1 MKWRLS
7 VHGAIVVMAI
17 GVSSVAVAQPRA
29 NDGTTLSQLTVMK
42 VATERTAGF
51 RQSLFTG
58 AANRSIPVLS
68 VANVVTVREAWES
81 GAWAWS
87 ASKRRSFINDR
98 ADVSV
103 LALVIAT
110 SSQQRGDKD
119 PAGWMPSTNANTCA
133 YLSNWVAV
141 KTKWGLAM
149 DQRELT
155 AVKSA
160 FVRQCT
166 TPATSSSVPSP
177 AASINTT
184 TSVSITTTTTT
195 STIGTTTTTTAKP
208 VVVGSALALLQTIR
222 VENEYQVGY
231 DRALFDHWRDIDGD
245 GCDSRDQVLKRDSIS
260 LPQVDPVNCNVV
272 AGDWVSPYDGARW
285 SNPSDIDIDHVVALK
300 EAWDSG
306 AWAWSA
312 AQRKAFANDTSD
324 SRTLLAVT
332 DSVNQSKSD
341 KDPSNWLPPLQSY
354 TCTYL
359 GNWIAVKVRWNL
371 SMDSSEF
378 GRIKNLLQSTCI
390 SLNIAPIPNLP
401 NISGGT
407 TVVTNPPAA
416 ITNTTVTPNTTSTGT
431 TAQINPGSYCS
442 PEGAIGYYT
451 LSGSTSPTTYVCS
464 KTDASGVPYSG
475 GRARWRRA

>member
-29 NDGTTLSQLTVMK
+29 NDGTTLGQLASIK
-42 VATERTAGF
+42 VAPERTAGF
-51 RQSLFTG
+51 KPSLFTSAVSRSV
-58 AANRSIPVLS
+58 AAAS
-68 VANVVTVREAWES
+68 VANIVTVREAWES

-87 ASKRRSFINDR
+87 ASKRKSFMNDR
-98 ADVSV
+98 ADMTM
-103 LALVIAT
+103 LALVRAT
-110 SSQQRGDKD
+110 SVQQRGDKD
-119 PAGWMPSTNANTCA
+119 PAGWMPSTSNSICA
-133 YLSNWVAV
+133 YLGNWVAV
-141 KTKWGLAM
+141 KTRWGLAM
-149 DQRELT
+149 DQREFV
-155 AVKSA
+155 AVKTA
-160 FVRQCT
+160 FTQRCS
-166 TPATSSSVPSP
+166 TPTTSSSVAPTTS
-177 AASINTT
+177 SIN
-184 TSVSITTTTTT
+184 VTTTTGKP
-195 STIGTTTTTTAKP
+195 TI
-208 VVVGSALALLQTIR
+208 VGSALALLQTIR

-260 LPQVDPVNCNVV
+260 LPQVDPVNCNVI
-272 AGDWVSPYDGARW
+272 AGDWVSPYDGGRW

-359 GNWIAVKVRWNL
+359 GNWIAVKVRWSL
-371 SMDSSEF
+371 SMDSSEY
-378 GRIKNLLQSTCI
+378 GRIKNLLQSTCS
-390 SLNIAPIPNLP
+390 SLDIAPIPNLP
-401 NISGGT
+401 DISGGT
-407 TVVTNPPAA
+407 TAITNPPVAS
-416 ITNTTVTPNTTSTGT
+416 TNSTVTPNTASAGSV
-431 TAQINPGSYCS
+431 AQISPGSYCS

-451 LSGSTSPTTYVCS
+451 LSGSTTPTTYVCS

>member
-17 GVSSVAVAQPRA
+17 GVSSVAIAQPRA
-29 NDGTTLSQLTVMK
+29 NDGTTLAQLVAMK
-42 VATERTAGF
+42 VAPERPAGF
-51 RQSLFTG
+51 KRSLFTG
-58 AANRSIPVLS
+58 AVSPSISAQS
-68 VANVVTVREAWES
+68 VANIVTTREAWES

-87 ASKRRSFINDR
+87 ASKRKSFINDR
-98 ADVSV
+98 ADLTM
-103 LALVIAT
+103 LALVRAT
-110 SSQQRGDKD
+110 SVQQRGDKD
-119 PAGWMPSTNANTCA
+119 PAGWMPSTSNSLCA
-133 YLSNWVAV
+133 YLGNWVTV

-149 DQRELT
+149 DQREFST
-155 AVKSA
+155 VK
-160 FVRQCT
+160 T
-166 TPATSSSVPSP
+166 TFMQRCSKPITTSSISV
-177 AASINTT
+177 
-184 TSVSITTTTTT
+184 TTTT
-195 STIGTTTTTTAKP
+195 GKP
-208 VVVGSALALLQTIR
+208 TVVGSALALLQLVR

-231 DRALFDHWRDIDGD
+231 DRALFEHWRDIDGD

-260 LPQVDPVNCNVV
+260 LPQVDPVNCNVI

-312 AQRKAFANDTSD
+312 AQRKAYANDTSD

-359 GNWIAVKVRWNL
+359 GNWVAIKVRWSL

-378 GRIKNLLQSTCI
+378 GRIKNLLQSSCS

-416 ITNTTVTPNTTSTGT
+416 ITNSTVTANTASAGT
-431 TAQINPGSYCS
+431 VAQISPGSYCS

-451 LSGSTSPTTYVCS
+451 LSGSTTPTTYVCS
-464 KTDASGVPYSG
+464 KTDAAGVPYSG

>member
-17 GVSSVAVAQPRA
+17 GVSSVVVAQPRA
-29 NDGTTLSQLTVMK
+29 NDGTTLGQLASIK
-42 VATERTAGF
+42 VAPERTAGF
-51 RQSLFTG
+51 KPSLFTSAVSRSV
-58 AANRSIPVLS
+58 AAAS
-68 VANVVTVREAWES
+68 VANIVTVREAWES

-87 ASKRRSFINDR
+87 ASKRKSFMNDR
-98 ADVSV
+98 ADMTM
-103 LALVIAT
+103 LALVRAT
-110 SSQQRGDKD
+110 SGQQRSDKD
-119 PAGWMPSTNANTCA
+119 PAGWMPSTSNSICA
-133 YLSNWVAV
+133 YLGNWVAV

-149 DQRELT
+149 DQREFV
-155 AVKSA
+155 AVKTAFTQRCSA
-160 FVRQCT
+160 
-166 TPATSSSVPSP
+166 P
-177 AASINTT
+177 TT
-184 TSVSITTTTTT
+184 TSSVALTTSSINATTTTGKP
-195 STIGTTTTTTAKP
+195 TI
-208 VVVGSALALLQTIR
+208 VGSALALLQTIR

-260 LPQVDPVNCNVV
+260 LPQVDPVNCNVI
-272 AGDWVSPYDGARW
+272 AGDWVSPYDGGKW
-285 SNPSDIDIDHVVALK
+285 INPSDIDIDHVVALK

-359 GNWIAVKVRWNL
+359 GNWIAVKVRWSL
-371 SMDSSEF
+371 SMDSSEY
-378 GRIKNLLQSTCI
+378 GRINNLLQSTCS
-390 SLNIAPIPNLP
+390 SLDIAPIPNLP
-401 NISGGT
+401 DISGGT
-407 TVVTNPPAA
+407 TAITNPPVAS
-416 ITNTTVTPNTTSTGT
+416 TNSTVTPNTASAGSV
-431 TAQINPGSYCS
+431 AQISPGSYCS

-451 LSGSTSPTTYVCS
+451 LSGSTTPTTYVCS
-464 KTDASGVPYSG
+464 KTDATGVPYSG

>member
-7 VHGAIVVMAI
+7 VHGAIVVMAVS
-17 GVSSVAVAQPRA
+17 VSSLAVAQPRA
-29 NDGTTLSQLTVMK
+29 NDGTTLGQLTTMK

-58 AANRSIPVLS
+58 AVNRPVPVMS

-103 LALVIAT
+103 LALVLAT

-119 PAGWMPSTNANTCA
+119 PAGWLPSTSVNTCG
-133 YLSNWVAV
+133 YLSNWVSV

-149 DQRELT
+149 DQREFN

-160 FVRQCT
+160 FVRQCS
-166 TPATSSSVPSP
+166 TPAAGSP
-177 AASINTT
+177 TGGTNS
-184 TSVSITTTTTT
+184 TTTT
-195 STIGTTTTTTAKP
+195 GKP
-208 VVVGSALALLQTIR
+208 VVVGSALALLQTVR

-231 DRALFDHWRDIDGD
+231 VRTLFEHWRDIDGD
-245 GCDSRDQVLKRDSIS
+245 GCDSRDQVLKRDSVS
-260 LPQVDPVNCNVV
+260 LPQVDPVNCNVI

-285 SNPSDIDIDHVVALK
+285 SNPTDIDIDHVVALK

-341 KDPSNWLPPLQSY
+341 RDPSNWLPPLQSY

-378 GRIKNLLQSTCI
+378 GRIKNLLQSTCS

-407 TVVTNPPAA
+407 TVVANPPAA
-416 ITNTTVTPNTTSTGT
+416 NTNSSVTPITVPTGT
-431 TAQINPGSYCS
+431 VAQISPGSYCS
-442 PEGAIGYYT
+442 PEGAFGYYT
-451 LSGSTSPTTYVCS
+451 LTGSTTPTTYVCS

>member
-29 NDGTTLSQLTVMK
+29 NDGTTLGQLASIK
-42 VATERTAGF
+42 VAPERTAGF
-51 RQSLFTG
+51 KPSLFTSAVSRSV
-58 AANRSIPVLS
+58 AAAS
-68 VANVVTVREAWES
+68 VANIVTVREAWES

-87 ASKRRSFINDR
+87 ASKRKSFMNDR
-98 ADVSV
+98 ADMTM
-103 LALVIAT
+103 LALVRAT
-110 SSQQRGDKD
+110 SVQQRGDKD
-119 PAGWMPSTNANTCA
+119 PAGWMPSTSNSICA
-133 YLSNWVAV
+133 YLGNWVAV

-149 DQRELT
+149 DQREFV
-155 AVKSA
+155 AVKTA
-160 FVRQCT
+160 FTQRCS
-166 TPATSSSVPSP
+166 TP
-177 AASINTT
+177 TT
-184 TSVSITTTTTT
+184 TSSVASTTSSINVTTTTGKP
-195 STIGTTTTTTAKP
+195 TI
-208 VVVGSALALLQTIR
+208 VGSALALLQTIR

-260 LPQVDPVNCNVV
+260 LPQVDPVNCNVI
-272 AGDWVSPYDGARW
+272 AGDWVSPYDGGRW

-359 GNWIAVKVRWNL
+359 GNWIAVKVRWSL
-371 SMDSSEF
+371 SMDSSEY
-378 GRIKNLLQSTCI
+378 GRIKNLLQSTCS
-390 SLNIAPIPNLP
+390 SLDIAPIPNLP
-401 NISGGT
+401 DISGGT
-407 TVVTNPPAA
+407 TAITNPPVAS
-416 ITNTTVTPNTTSTGT
+416 TNSTVTPNTASAGSV
-431 TAQINPGSYCS
+431 AQISPGSYCS

-451 LSGSTSPTTYVCS
+451 LSGSTTPTTYVCS

>member
-29 NDGTTLSQLTVMK
+29 NDGTTLGQLASIK
-42 VATERTAGF
+42 VAPERTAGF
-51 RQSLFTG
+51 KPSLFTG
-58 AANRSIPVLS
+58 AVSRSVAAAS
-68 VANVVTVREAWES
+68 VANIVTVREAWES

-87 ASKRRSFINDR
+87 ASKRKSFMNDR
-98 ADVSV
+98 ADMTM
-103 LALVIAT
+103 LALVRAT
-110 SSQQRGDKD
+110 SVQQRGDKD
-119 PAGWMPSTNANTCA
+119 PAGWMPSTSNSICA
-133 YLSNWVAV
+133 YLGNWVAV
-141 KTKWGLAM
+141 KTRWGLAM
-149 DQRELT
+149 DQREFV
-155 AVKSA
+155 AVKTA
-160 FVRQCT
+160 FTQRCS
-166 TPATSSSVPSP
+166 TPTTSSSVAPTTS
-177 AASINTT
+177 SIN
-184 TSVSITTTTTT
+184 VTTTTGKP
-195 STIGTTTTTTAKP
+195 TI
-208 VVVGSALALLQTIR
+208 VGSALALLQTIR

-260 LPQVDPVNCNVV
+260 LPQVDPVNCNVI
-272 AGDWVSPYDGARW
+272 AGDWVSPYDGGRW

-359 GNWIAVKVRWNL
+359 GNWIAVKVRWSL
-371 SMDSSEF
+371 SMDSSEY
-378 GRIKNLLQSTCI
+378 GRIKNLLQSTCS
-390 SLNIAPIPNLP
+390 SLDIAPIPNLP
-401 NISGGT
+401 DISGGT
-407 TVVTNPPAA
+407 TAITNPPVAS
-416 ITNTTVTPNTTSTGT
+416 TNSTVTPNTASAGSV
-431 TAQINPGSYCS
+431 AQISPGSYCS

-451 LSGSTSPTTYVCS
+451 LSGSTTPTTYVCS

>member
-29 NDGTTLSQLTVMK
+29 NDGTTLGQLASIK
-42 VATERTAGF
+42 VAPERTAGF
-51 RQSLFTG
+51 KPSLFTSAVSRSV
-58 AANRSIPVLS
+58 AAAS
-68 VANVVTVREAWES
+68 VANIVTVREAWES

-87 ASKRRSFINDR
+87 ASKRKSFMNDR
-98 ADVSV
+98 ADMTM
-103 LALVIAT
+103 LALVRAT
-110 SSQQRGDKD
+110 SVQQRGDKD
-119 PAGWMPSTNANTCA
+119 PAGWMPSTSNSICA
-133 YLSNWVAV
+133 YLGNWVAV

-149 DQRELT
+149 DQREFV
-155 AVKSA
+155 AVKTA
-160 FVRQCT
+160 FTQRCS
-166 TPATSSSVPSP
+166 TP
-177 AASINTT
+177 TT
-184 TSVSITTTTTT
+184 TSSVASTTSSINVTTTTGKP
-195 STIGTTTTTTAKP
+195 TI
-208 VVVGSALALLQTIR
+208 VGSALALLQTIR

-260 LPQVDPVNCNVV
+260 LPQVDPVNCNVI
-272 AGDWVSPYDGARW
+272 AGDWVSPYDGGRW

-359 GNWIAVKVRWNL
+359 GNWIAVKVRWSL
-371 SMDSSEF
+371 SMDSSEY
-378 GRIKNLLQSTCI
+378 GRIKNLLQSTCS
-390 SLNIAPIPNLP
+390 SLDIAPIPNLP

-416 ITNTTVTPNTTSTGT
+416 ITNTTVTPNTASAGT
-431 TAQINPGSYCS
+431 VAQISPGSYCS

-464 KTDASGVPYSG
+464 KTDASGTPYSG

>member
-29 NDGTTLSQLTVMK
+29 NDGTTLSQLTAMK

-58 AANRSIPVLS
+58 AVNRSIPVLS

-103 LALVIAT
+103 LALVITA
-110 SSQQRGDKD
+110 SSRQRGDKD
-119 PAGWMPSTNANTCA
+119 PASWMPSTNANTCA

-160 FVRQCT
+160 FVRQCA

-184 TSVSITTTTTT
+184 IT
-195 STIGTTTTTTAKP
+195 TTTTTTAKP
-208 VVVGSALALLQTIR
+208 VVVGSALALLQTVR

-272 AGDWVSPYDGARW
+272 AGDWISPYDGARW

-312 AQRKAFANDTSD
+312 AQRKAYANDTSD
-324 SRTLLAVT
+324 NRTLLAVT

>member
-29 NDGTTLSQLTVMK
+29 NDGTTLGQLATIK
-42 VATERTAGF
+42 VAPERTAGF
-51 RQSLFTG
+51 KPSLFTG
-58 AANRSIPVLS
+58 AVSRSIAAVS
-68 VANVVTVREAWES
+68 VANIVTAREAWQS
-81 GAWAWS
+81 GAWTWS
-87 ASKRRSFINDR
+87 ASKRKNFMNDR
-98 ADVSV
+98 ADMTM
-103 LALVIAT
+103 LALVRAT
-110 SSQQRGDKD
+110 SAQQRGDKD
-119 PAGWMPSTNANTCA
+119 PAGWMPSTSNSICL
-133 YLSNWVAV
+133 YLGNWVAV

-149 DQRELT
+149 DQREFV
-155 AVKSA
+155 AVKTA
-160 FVRQCT
+160 FTQRCS
-166 TPATSSSVPSP
+166 TP
-177 AASINTT
+177 TT
-184 TSVSITTTTTT
+184 TSSVAPTTSSTSLTTTTT
-195 STIGTTTTTTAKP
+195 GKP
-208 VVVGSALALLQTIR
+208 TVVGSALALLQTIR

-260 LPQVDPVNCNVV
+260 LPQVDPVNCNVI
-272 AGDWVSPYDGARW
+272 AGDWVSPYDGGKW

-359 GNWIAVKVRWNL
+359 GNWIAVKVRWSL

-378 GRIKNLLQSTCI
+378 GRIKNLLQSTCS
-390 SLNIAPIPNLP
+390 SLDVAPIPNLP

-407 TVVTNPPAA
+407 TVVTNPPTTS
-416 ITNTTVTPNTTSTGT
+416 TNSPVTPNTAPTGT
-431 TAQINPGSYCS
+431 VTQIRPGSYCA

-451 LSGSTSPTTYVCS
+451 LSGNTTPTTYVCS
-464 KTDASGVPYSG
+464 KTDASGEPYSD
-475 GRARWRRA
+475 GRAHWRRA

>member
-7 VHGAIVVMAI
+7 VHGAIVVVAI

-29 NDGTTLSQLTVMK
+29 NDGTTLGQLTTMK

-51 RQSLFTG
+51 KQSLFTG
-58 AANRSIPVLS
+58 AANRPVRVMS

-103 LALVIAT
+103 LALVLAT
-110 SSQQRGDKD
+110 SAQKRGDKD
-119 PAGWMPSTNANTCA
+119 PAGWVPSTSVNTCS
-133 YLSNWVAV
+133 YLSNWVSV

-149 DQRELT
+149 DQREFN

-160 FVRQCT
+160 FIRQCS
-166 TPATSSSVPSP
+166 TPAAGSP
-177 AASINTT
+177 TGGTNS
-184 TSVSITTTTTT
+184 TTTT
-195 STIGTTTTTTAKP
+195 GKP

-231 DRALFDHWRDIDGD
+231 VRTLFEHWRDIDGD
-245 GCDSRDQVLKRDSIS
+245 GCDSRDQVLKRDSVS
-260 LPQVDPVNCNVV
+260 LPQVDPVNCNVI

-285 SNPSDIDIDHVVALK
+285 SNPTDIDIDHVVALK

-341 KDPSNWLPPLQSY
+341 RDPSNWLPPLQSY

-378 GRIKNLLQSTCI
+378 GRIKNLLQSTCS

-407 TVVTNPPAA
+407 TVIANPPAS
-416 ITNTTVTPNTTSTGT
+416 NTISTSTPNTTSTGAV
-431 TAQINPGSYCS
+431 AQISPGSYCS
-442 PEGAIGYYT
+442 PEGAFGYYT
-451 LSGSTSPTTYVCS
+451 LTGSTTPSTYVCS
-464 KTDASGVPYSG
+464 KTDVSGVPYSG

>member
-1 MKWRLS
+1 
-7 VHGAIVVMAI
+7 
-17 GVSSVAVAQPRA
+17 
-29 NDGTTLSQLTVMK
+29 
-42 VATERTAGF
+42 
-51 RQSLFTG
+51 
-58 AANRSIPVLS
+58 
-68 VANVVTVREAWES
+68 
-81 GAWAWS
+81 
-87 ASKRRSFINDR
+87 
-98 ADVSV
+98 
-103 LALVIAT
+103 
-110 SSQQRGDKD
+110 
-119 PAGWMPSTNANTCA
+119 
-133 YLSNWVAV
+133 VAV

-149 DQRELT
+149 DQREFS
-155 AVKSA
+155 AVKTA
-160 FVRQCT
+160 FVRQCSNSG
-166 TPATSSSVPSP
+166 SS
-177 AASINTT
+177 
-184 TSVSITTTTTT
+184 TSVVPPSSNNGVTTTT
-195 STIGTTTTTTAKP
+195 GKP
-208 VVVGSALALLQTIR
+208 TVVGSALALLQTVR

-260 LPQVDPVNCNVV
+260 LPQVDPVNCNVI
-272 AGDWVSPYDGARW
+272 AGDWVSPYDGGKW

-359 GNWIAVKVRWNL
+359 GNWIAVKVRWSL

-378 GRIKNLLQSTCI
+378 GRIKNLLQSTC
-390 SLNIAPIPNLP
+390 SALDIAPIPNLP

-407 TVVTNPPAA
+407 TVVTNPPAV
-416 ITNTTVTPNTTSTGT
+416 ITNSTVTPNTASAGT
-431 TAQINPGSYCS
+431 VAQISPGSYCS

-451 LSGSTSPTTYVCS
+451 LSGNTTPTTYVCS
-464 KTDASGVPYSG
+464 KTDATGVPYSG

>member
-17 GVSSVAVAQPRA
+17 SVSSVAIAQPRA
-29 NDGTTLSQLTVMK
+29 NNGTTLGQLSAIK
-42 VATERTAGF
+42 VVPERTVGF
-51 RQSLFTG
+51 RPSLFTG
-58 AANRSIPVLS
+58 TVNQSISALS
-68 VANVVTVREAWES
+68 VANIVTTREAWES
-81 GAWAWS
+81 GAWAWN
-87 ASKRRSFINDR
+87 ASKRKNFMNDR
-98 ADVSV
+98 ADITM
-103 LALVIAT
+103 LALVGTT
-110 SSQQRGDKD
+110 SAQQRGTKD
-119 PAGWMPSTNANTCA
+119 PAGWMPGSSASLCA
-133 YLSNWVAV
+133 YLRNWVSV
-141 KTKWGLAM
+141 KTKWSLAM
-149 DQRELT
+149 DQREFS
-155 AVKSA
+155 AVKTT
-160 FVRQCT
+160 FVRQCSNSG
-166 TPATSSSVPSP
+166 SS
-177 AASINTT
+177 
-184 TSVSITTTTTT
+184 TSVVPPSSNNGVTTTT
-195 STIGTTTTTTAKP
+195 GKP
-208 VVVGSALALLQTIR
+208 TVVGSALALLQTVR

-231 DRALFDHWRDIDGD
+231 DRALFEHWRDIDGD

-260 LPQVDPVNCNVV
+260 LPQVDPVNCNVI
-272 AGDWVSPYDGARW
+272 AGDWVSPYDGAKW
-285 SNPSDIDIDHVVALK
+285 TNPSDIDIDHVIALK

-359 GNWIAVKVRWNL
+359 GNWIAVKVRWSL

-378 GRIKNLLQSTCI
+378 GRIKNLLQSTCS

-407 TVVTNPPAA
+407 TVVTNPPAS
-416 ITNTTVTPNTTSTGT
+416 NTISTPTPNTTSTGT
-431 TAQINPGSYCS
+431 VAQISPGSYCS

-451 LSGSTSPTTYVCS
+451 LSGSTTPTTYVCS

-475 GRARWRRA
+475 GRTRWRRA

>member
-17 GVSSVAVAQPRA
+17 GISSVAVAQPRA
-29 NDGTTLSQLTVMK
+29 NDGTTLGQLASIK
-42 VATERTAGF
+42 VAPERTAGF
-51 RQSLFTG
+51 KPSLFTG
-58 AANRSIPVLS
+58 TVSPSVVAAS
-68 VANVVTVREAWES
+68 VANIVTVREAWES

-87 ASKRRSFINDR
+87 ASKRKSFMNDR
-98 ADVSV
+98 ADMTM
-103 LALVIAT
+103 LALIRAT
-110 SSQQRGDKD
+110 SVQQRGDKD
-119 PAGWMPSTNANTCA
+119 PAGWMPSTSSSICA
-133 YLSNWVAV
+133 YLGNWVAV
-141 KTKWGLAM
+141 KTRWGLAM
-149 DQRELT
+149 DQREFV
-155 AVKSA
+155 AVKTA
-160 FVRQCT
+160 FTQRCS
-166 TPATSSSVPSP
+166 TPTTSSSVASTTS
-177 AASINTT
+177 SIN
-184 TSVSITTTTTT
+184 VTTTTGKP
-195 STIGTTTTTTAKP
+195 TI
-208 VVVGSALALLQTIR
+208 VGSALALLQTIR

-260 LPQVDPVNCNVV
+260 LPQVDPVNCNVI
-272 AGDWVSPYDGARW
+272 AGDWVSPYDGGRW

-359 GNWIAVKVRWNL
+359 GNWIAVKVRWSL
-371 SMDSSEF
+371 SMDSSEY
-378 GRIKNLLQSTCI
+378 GRIKNLLQSTCS
-390 SLNIAPIPNLP
+390 SLDIAPIPNLP
-401 NISGGT
+401 DISGGT
-407 TVVTNPPAA
+407 TAITNPPVAS
-416 ITNTTVTPNTTSTGT
+416 TNSTVTPNTASAGSV
-431 TAQINPGSYCS
+431 AQIRPGSYCS

-451 LSGSTSPTTYVCS
+451 KKGDQVATTYVCS
-464 KTDASGVPYSG
+464 KTSASGDLYED
-475 GRARWRRA
+475 GRLHWRAA

>member
-17 GVSSVAVAQPRA
+17 SVSSVAIAQPRA
-29 NDGTTLSQLTVMK
+29 NNGTTLGQLSAIK
-42 VATERTAGF
+42 VVPERTDGF
-51 RQSLFTG
+51 RPSLFTG
-58 AANRSIPVLS
+58 TVNQSISALS
-68 VANVVTVREAWES
+68 VANIVTTREAWES
-81 GAWAWS
+81 GAWAWN
-87 ASKRRSFINDR
+87 ASKRKNFMNDR
-98 ADVSV
+98 ADITM
-103 LALVIAT
+103 LALVGTT
-110 SSQQRGDKD
+110 SAQQRGTKD
-119 PAGWMPSTNANTCA
+119 PAGWMPGSSASLCA
-133 YLSNWVAV
+133 YLRNWVSV
-141 KTKWGLAM
+141 KTKWSLAM
-149 DQRELT
+149 DQREFS
-155 AVKSA
+155 AVKTT
-160 FVRQCT
+160 FVRQCGNSG
-166 TPATSSSVPSP
+166 SS
-177 AASINTT
+177 
-184 TSVSITTTTTT
+184 TSVVPPSSNNGVTTTT
-195 STIGTTTTTTAKP
+195 GKP
-208 VVVGSALALLQTIR
+208 TVVGSALALLQTVR

-231 DRALFDHWRDIDGD
+231 DRALFEHWRDIDGD

-260 LPQVDPVNCNVV
+260 LPQVDPVNCNVI
-272 AGDWVSPYDGARW
+272 AGDWVSPYDGAKW
-285 SNPSDIDIDHVVALK
+285 TNPSDIDIDHVIALK

-359 GNWIAVKVRWNL
+359 GNWIAVKVRWSL

-378 GRIKNLLQSTCI
+378 GRIKNLLQSTCS

-407 TVVTNPPAA
+407 TVVTNPPAS
-416 ITNTTVTPNTTSTGT
+416 NTISTPTPNTTSTGT
-431 TAQINPGSYCS
+431 VAQISPGSYCS

-451 LSGSTSPTTYVCS
+451 LSGSTTPTTYVCS

-475 GRARWRRA
+475 GRTRWRRA

>member
-29 NDGTTLSQLTVMK
+29 NDGTTLGQLTSIK

-51 RQSLFTG
+51 KPSLFTSAVSRSV
-58 AANRSIPVLS
+58 AAAS
-68 VANVVTVREAWES
+68 VANIVTVREAWES

-87 ASKRRSFINDR
+87 ASKRKSFMNDR
-98 ADVSV
+98 ADMTM
-103 LALVIAT
+103 LALVRAT
-110 SSQQRGDKD
+110 SVQQRGDKD
-119 PAGWMPSTNANTCA
+119 PAGWMPSTSNSICA
-133 YLSNWVAV
+133 YLGNWVAV
-141 KTKWGLAM
+141 KTRWGLAM
-149 DQRELT
+149 DQREFV
-155 AVKSA
+155 AVKTA
-160 FVRQCT
+160 FTQRCS
-166 TPATSSSVPSP
+166 TPTTSSSVAPTTS
-177 AASINTT
+177 SIN
-184 TSVSITTTTTT
+184 VTTTTGKP
-195 STIGTTTTTTAKP
+195 TI
-208 VVVGSALALLQTIR
+208 VGSALALLQTIR

-260 LPQVDPVNCNVV
+260 LPQVDPVNCNVI
-272 AGDWVSPYDGARW
+272 AGDWVSPYDGGRW

-359 GNWIAVKVRWNL
+359 GNWIAVKVRWSL
-371 SMDSSEF
+371 SMDSSEY
-378 GRIKNLLQSTCI
+378 GRIKNLLQSTC
-390 SLNIAPIPNLP
+390 SALDIAPIPNLP
-401 NISGGT
+401 DISGGT
-407 TVVTNPPAA
+407 TAITNPPVAS
-416 ITNTTVTPNTTSTGT
+416 TNSTVTPNTASAGSV
-431 TAQINPGSYCS
+431 AQISPGSYCS

-451 LSGSTSPTTYVCS
+451 LSGSTTPTTYVCS

>member
-1 MKWRLS
+1 
-7 VHGAIVVMAI
+7 
-17 GVSSVAVAQPRA
+17 
-29 NDGTTLSQLTVMK
+29 
-42 VATERTAGF
+42 
-51 RQSLFTG
+51 
-58 AANRSIPVLS
+58 
-68 VANVVTVREAWES
+68 VANIVTVREAWQS

-87 ASKRRSFINDR
+87 ASKRKSFMNDR
-98 ADVSV
+98 ADTTM
-103 LALVIAT
+103 LALVRAT
-110 SSQQRGDKD
+110 SVQQRGDKD
-119 PAGWMPSTNANTCA
+119 PAGWMPSTSNSICL
-133 YLSNWVAV
+133 YLGNWVAV

-149 DQRELT
+149 DQREFV
-155 AVKSA
+155 AVKTA
-160 FVRQCT
+160 FTQRCS
-166 TPATSSSVPSP
+166 TP
-177 AASINTT
+177 TT
-184 TSVSITTTTTT
+184 TSSVAPTTSSTSLTTTTT
-195 STIGTTTTTTAKP
+195 GKP
-208 VVVGSALALLQTIR
+208 TVVGSALALLQTIR

-260 LPQVDPVNCNVV
+260 LPQVDPVNCNVI
-272 AGDWVSPYDGARW
+272 AGDWVSPYDGGKW

-359 GNWIAVKVRWNL
+359 GNWIAVKVRWSL

-378 GRIKNLLQSTCI
+378 GRIKNLLQSTCS
-390 SLNIAPIPNLP
+390 SLDVAPIPNLP

-407 TVVTNPPAA
+407 TVVTNPPTTS
-416 ITNTTVTPNTTSTGT
+416 TNSPVTPNTAPTGT
-431 TAQINPGSYCS
+431 VAQIRPGSYCS

-451 LSGSTSPTTYVCS
+451 KKGDQVATTYVCS
-464 KTDASGVPYSG
+464 KTSASGALYED
-475 GRARWRRA
+475 GRLHWRAA

>member
-7 VHGAIVVMAI
+7 VHGAIVVVAI
-17 GVSSVAVAQPRA
+17 GVSSVAVAQPSA
-29 NDGTTLSQLTVMK
+29 NDGTTLGQLTAIK
-42 VATERTAGF
+42 VVPERTVGF
-51 RQSLFTG
+51 RQSQFAGTVS
-58 AANRSIPVLS
+58 RSIAAVS
-68 VANVVTVREAWES
+68 VANIVTAREAWES
-81 GAWAWS
+81 GAWAWN
-87 ASKRRSFINDR
+87 ASKRKRFMNDR
-98 ADVSV
+98 ADITM
-103 LALVIAT
+103 LALVRVT
-110 SSQQRGDKD
+110 SAQQRGDQD
-119 PAGWMPSTNANTCA
+119 PAGWMPSSSESICA
-133 YLSNWVAV
+133 YLRNWVAV
-141 KTKWGLAM
+141 KAKWGLAM
-149 DQRELT
+149 DQREFT

-160 FVRQCT
+160 FVRQCA

-184 TSVSITTTTTT
+184 TSVLITTTTT
-195 STIGTTTTTTAKP
+195 TTTTTTAKP
-208 VVVGSALALLQTIR
+208 VVVGSALALLQTVR

-231 DRALFDHWRDIDGD
+231 DRALFEHWRDIDGD

-260 LPQVDPVNCNVV
+260 LPQVDPVNCNVI
-272 AGDWVSPYDGARW
+272 AGDWVSPYDGGKW

-359 GNWIAVKVRWNL
+359 GNWIAVKVRWSL
-371 SMDSSEF
+371 SMDSSEY

-390 SLNIAPIPNLP
+390 SLNIAPIPNVP

-407 TVVTNPPAA
+407 TVVANPPAA
-416 ITNTTVTPNTTSTGT
+416 STNSTVTPSTASAST
-431 TAQINPGSYCS
+431 VAQISPGSYCS

-451 LSGSTSPTTYVCS
+451 LSGSTTPTTYVCS
-464 KTDASGVPYSG
+464 KTDATGVPYSG

>member
-1 MKWRLS
+1 MRWRLS
-7 VHGAIVVMAI
+7 VHGAIVVVAI
-17 GVSSVAVAQPRA
+17 SVSSVAIAQPRA
-29 NDGTTLSQLTVMK
+29 NDETTLGQLSAIK
-42 VATERTAGF
+42 VVPERTVGF
-51 RQSLFTG
+51 RPALFTRTVSLPV
-58 AANRSIPVLS
+58 AAMS
-68 VANVVTVREAWES
+68 VANIVTVREVWES
-81 GAWAWS
+81 GAWAWN
-87 ASKRRSFINDR
+87 ASKRKSFMNDR
-98 ADVSV
+98 ADMMM
-103 LALVIAT
+103 LALVRTT
-110 SSQQRGDKD
+110 SAQQRGDKD
-119 PAGWMPSTNANTCA
+119 PAGWLPGSSTSICA
-133 YLSNWVAV
+133 YLRNWVSV
-141 KTKWGLAM
+141 KTKWGLTM
-149 DQRELT
+149 DQREFS
-155 AVKSA
+155 AVKTT
-160 FVRQCT
+160 FVRQCSNSG
-166 TPATSSSVPSP
+166 SS
-177 AASINTT
+177 
-184 TSVSITTTTTT
+184 TSVVPPTSNNGVTTTT
-195 STIGTTTTTTAKP
+195 GKP
-208 VVVGSALALLQTIR
+208 TVVGSALALLQTVR

-260 LPQVDPVNCNVV
+260 LPQVDPVNCNVI
-272 AGDWVSPYDGARW
+272 AGDWVSPYDGAKW
-285 SNPSDIDIDHVVALK
+285 SNPSDIDIDHVIALK

-378 GRIKNLLQSTCI
+378 GRIKNLLQSTCS

-407 TVVTNPPAA
+407 TVVTNPPAS
-416 ITNTTVTPNTTSTGT
+416 NTISTPTPNTTSTGT
-431 TAQINPGSYCS
+431 VAQISPGSYCS

-451 LSGSTSPTTYVCS
+451 LSGSTTPTTYVCS

-475 GRARWRRA
+475 GRTRWRRA

>member
-29 NDGTTLSQLTVMK
+29 NDGTTLGQLASIK
-42 VATERTAGF
+42 VAPERTAGF
-51 RQSLFTG
+51 KPSLFTSAVSRSV
-58 AANRSIPVLS
+58 AAAS
-68 VANVVTVREAWES
+68 VANIVTAREAWES
-81 GAWAWS
+81 GAWSWS
-87 ASKRRSFINDR
+87 ASKRKSFMNDR
-98 ADVSV
+98 ADMTM
-103 LALVIAT
+103 LALVRAT
-110 SSQQRGDKD
+110 SVQQRGDKD
-119 PAGWMPSTNANTCA
+119 PAGWMPSTSNSICA
-133 YLSNWVAV
+133 YLENWVAV
-141 KTKWGLAM
+141 KTRWGLAM
-149 DQRELT
+149 DQREFV
-155 AVKSA
+155 AVKTA
-160 FVRQCT
+160 FTQRCS
-166 TPATSSSVPSP
+166 TP
-177 AASINTT
+177 TT
-184 TSVSITTTTTT
+184 TSSVAATTSSINVTTTTGKP
-195 STIGTTTTTTAKP
+195 TI
-208 VVVGSALALLQTIR
+208 VGSALALLQTIR

-260 LPQVDPVNCNVV
+260 LPQVDPVNCNVI
-272 AGDWVSPYDGARW
+272 AGDWVSPYDGGRW

-306 AWAWSA
+306 AWAWNA

-359 GNWIAVKVRWNL
+359 GNWIAVKVRWSL
-371 SMDSSEF
+371 SMDSSEY
-378 GRIKNLLQSTCI
+378 GRIKNLLQSTCS
-390 SLNIAPIPNLP
+390 SLDIAPIPNLP
-401 NISGGT
+401 DISGGT
-407 TVVTNPPAA
+407 TAITNPPVAS
-416 ITNTTVTPNTTSTGT
+416 TNSTVTPNTASAGSV
-431 TAQINPGSYCS
+431 AQISPGSYCS

-451 LSGSTSPTTYVCS
+451 LSGSTTPTTYVCS

>member
-29 NDGTTLSQLTVMK
+29 NDGTTLGQLASIQ

-51 RQSLFTG
+51 KQSLFTG
-58 AANRSIPVLS
+58 AANRPIPAMS
-68 VANVVTVREAWES
+68 VAHVVTVREAWES
-81 GAWAWS
+81 GAWSWS

-103 LALVIAT
+103 LALVLAN
-110 SSQQRGDKD
+110 SSRQRSDKD

-160 FVRQCT
+160 FVRQCS
-166 TPATSSSVPSP
+166 TPAAGSP
-177 AASINTT
+177 TGGSN
-184 TSVSITTTTTT
+184 STTTT
-195 STIGTTTTTTAKP
+195 GKP

-231 DRALFDHWRDIDGD
+231 VRTLFEHWRDIDGD
-245 GCDSRDQVLKRDSIS
+245 GCDSRDQVLKRDSVS
-260 LPQVDPVNCNVV
+260 LPQVDPVNCNVI

-285 SNPSDIDIDHVVALK
+285 SNPTDIDIDHVVALK

-341 KDPSNWLPPLQSY
+341 RDPSNWLPPLQSY

-378 GRIKNLLQSTCI
+378 GRIKNLLQSTCS

-407 TVVTNPPAA
+407 TVVANPPAS
-416 ITNTTVTPNTTSTGT
+416 NTISTPTPNTTSTGAVT
-431 TAQINPGSYCS
+431 QISPGSYCS
-442 PEGAIGYYT
+442 PEGAFGYYT
-451 LSGSTSPTTYVCS
+451 LTGSTTPTTYVCS

>member
-17 GVSSVAVAQPRA
+17 SVSSVAIAQPRA
-29 NDGTTLSQLTVMK
+29 NNGTTLGQLSAIK
-42 VATERTAGF
+42 VVPERTVGF
-51 RQSLFTG
+51 RPSLFTG
-58 AANRSIPVLS
+58 TVNQSISALS
-68 VANVVTVREAWES
+68 VANIVTTREAWES
-81 GAWAWS
+81 GAWAWN
-87 ASKRRSFINDR
+87 ASKRKNFMNDR
-98 ADVSV
+98 ADITM
-103 LALVIAT
+103 LALVGTT
-110 SSQQRGDKD
+110 SAQQRGTKD
-119 PAGWMPSTNANTCA
+119 PAGWMPGSSASLCA
-133 YLSNWVAV
+133 YLRNWVSV
-141 KTKWGLAM
+141 KTKWSLAM
-149 DQRELT
+149 DQREFS
-155 AVKSA
+155 AVKTT
-160 FVRQCT
+160 FVRQCSNSG
-166 TPATSSSVPSP
+166 SS
-177 AASINTT
+177 
-184 TSVSITTTTTT
+184 TSVVPPSSNNGVTTTT
-195 STIGTTTTTTAKP
+195 GKP
-208 VVVGSALALLQTIR
+208 TVVGSALALLQTVR

-231 DRALFDHWRDIDGD
+231 DRALFEHWRDIDGD

-260 LPQVDPVNCNVV
+260 LPQVDPVNCNVI
-272 AGDWVSPYDGARW
+272 AGDWVSPYDGAKW
-285 SNPSDIDIDHVVALK
+285 TNPSDIDIDHVIALK

-359 GNWIAVKVRWNL
+359 GNWIAVKVRWSL

-378 GRIKNLLQSTCI
+378 GRIKNLLQSTCS

-407 TVVTNPPAA
+407 TVVTNPPAS
-416 ITNTTVTPNTTSTGT
+416 NTISTPTPNTTSTGT
-431 TAQINPGSYCS
+431 VAQISPGSYCS

-451 LSGSTSPTTYVCS
+451 LSGSTTPTTYVCS
-464 KTDASGVPYSG
+464 KTDATGVPYSG

>member
-17 GVSSVAVAQPRA
+17 GVSSVAIAQPHV
-29 NDGTTLSQLTVMK
+29 NDGSTLGQLATIK
-42 VATERTAGF
+42 VATERTSGF

-58 AANRSIPVLS
+58 AANRSIPVMS
-68 VANVVTVREAWES
+68 VANVVTVREAWQS

-103 LALVIAT
+103 LALVIAI
-110 SSQQRGDKD
+110 SSQQRGDSD
-119 PAGWMPSTNANTCA
+119 PADWVPGTSLNTCT
-133 YLSNWVAV
+133 YLRSWVAV
-141 KTKWGLAM
+141 KSKWGLAM
-149 DQRELT
+149 DQREFN
-155 AVKSA
+155 AVKST
-160 FVRQCT
+160 FVRLCSN
-166 TPATSSSVPSP
+166 TSSSSSVVPP
-177 AASINTT
+177 
-184 TSVSITTTTTT
+184 TSNKNVTTTT
-195 STIGTTTTTTAKP
+195 GKP
-208 VVVGSALALLQTIR
+208 IVVGSALAILQSIR

-231 DRALFDHWRDIDGD
+231 DRALFEHWRDIDGD

-260 LPQVDPVNCNVV
+260 LPQVDPVNCNVI
-272 AGDWVSPYDGARW
+272 AGDWISPYDGAKW
-285 SNPSDIDIDHVVALK
+285 SNPSDIDIDHVIALK

-324 SRTLLAVT
+324 NRTLLAVT

-378 GRIKNLLQSTCI
+378 GRIKNLLQSTCS

-407 TVVTNPPAA
+407 TVVTNPPAS
-416 ITNTTVTPNTTSTGT
+416 NTISTPTPNTTATGT
-431 TAQINPGSYCS
+431 VAQISPGSYCS

-451 LSGSTSPTTYVCS
+451 LSGSTTPTTYVCS
-464 KTDASGVPYSG
+464 KTDASGAPYSG

>member
-7 VHGAIVVMAI
+7 VHGAIVVVAMS
-17 GVSSVAVAQPRA
+17 VSSVAVAQPRA
-29 NDGTTLSQLTVMK
+29 NDGTTLGQLTTMN

-58 AANRSIPVLS
+58 AANRPVPVMS

-103 LALVIAT
+103 LALVIAA
-110 SSQQRGDKD
+110 SSRQRGDKD
-119 PAGWMPSTNANTCA
+119 PAGWLPSTSVNTCN
-133 YLSNWVAV
+133 YLSNWVSV

-149 DQRELT
+149 DQREFN

-160 FVRQCT
+160 FVRQCS
-166 TPATSSSVPSP
+166 TPAAGSP
-177 AASINTT
+177 TGGTNS
-184 TSVSITTTTTT
+184 TTTT
-195 STIGTTTTTTAKP
+195 GKP

-231 DRALFDHWRDIDGD
+231 VRTLFEHWRDIDGD
-245 GCDSRDQVLKRDSIS
+245 GCDSRDQVLKRDSVS
-260 LPQVDPVNCNVV
+260 LPQVDPVNCNVI

-285 SNPSDIDIDHVVALK
+285 SNPTDIDIDHVVALK

-341 KDPSNWLPPLQSY
+341 RDPSNWLPPLQSY

-378 GRIKNLLQSTCI
+378 GRIKNLLQSTCS
-390 SLNIAPIPNLP
+390 SLNIGPIPNLP

-407 TVVTNPPAA
+407 TVVTNPPAS
-416 ITNTTVTPNTTSTGT
+416 NTISTPTPNTTATGT
-431 TAQINPGSYCS
+431 VAQISPGSYCS

-451 LSGSTSPTTYVCS
+451 LSGSTTSTTYVCS

>member
-7 VHGAIVVMAI
+7 VHGAIVVLAI
-17 GVSSVAVAQPRA
+17 SVSSVAVAQPRS
-29 NDGTTLSQLTVMK
+29 NDSTTLSQLTTMK
-42 VATERTAGF
+42 VATERAAGF

-58 AANRSIPVLS
+58 TANRSIPVMS

-87 ASKRRSFINDR
+87 SAKRRSFVNDQ
-98 ADVSV
+98 AEVSI
-103 LALVIAT
+103 LALVLAH

-119 PAGWMPSTNANTCA
+119 PAGWMPSAKESTCA
-133 YLSNWVAV
+133 YLSNWVSV

-155 AVKSA
+155 AVKSV
-160 FVRQCT
+160 FMRQCT
-166 TPATSSSVPSP
+166 TPATSSSIYSP
-177 AASINTT
+177 PASINTT
-184 TSVSITTTTTT
+184 T
-195 STIGTTTTTTAKP
+195 TTAKS
-208 VVVGSALALLQTIR
+208 VAVGSALALLQTIR
-222 VENEYQVGY
+222 VENEHQVGY
-231 DRALFDHWRDIDGD
+231 DRALFEHWRDVDGD

-306 AWAWSA
+306 AWAWIA
-312 AQRKAFANDTSD
+312 AQRKAYANDTSD

-359 GNWIAVKVRWNL
+359 GNWIAVKVRWGL
-371 SMDSSEF
+371 SMDSSEY
-378 GRIKNLLQSTCI
+378 GRIKNLLQSTCV

-401 NISGGT
+401 TISGGT
-407 TVVTNPPAA
+407 TVVTNPPSSA
-416 ITNTTVTPNTTSTGT
+416 TNSTTTANTTSSGT
-431 TAQINPGSYCS
+431 TSQINPGSYCS

-464 KTDASGVPYSG
+464 KTDATGVPYSG

>member
-7 VHGAIVVMAI
+7 VHGAIVVVAMS
-17 GVSSVAVAQPRA
+17 VSSVAVAQPRA
-29 NDGTTLSQLTVMK
+29 NDGTTLSQLAMMK

-58 AANRSIPVLS
+58 ATNRSIPVLS

-103 LALVIAT
+103 LALVIAA
-110 SSQQRGDKD
+110 SSRQRGDKD
-119 PAGWMPSTNANTCA
+119 PAGWMPSTNANSCA

-160 FVRQCT
+160 FVRQCST
-166 TPATSSSVPSP
+166 P
-177 AASINTT
+177 AASSPTGGSN
-184 TSVSITTTTTT
+184 STTTT
-195 STIGTTTTTTAKP
+195 GKP

-231 DRALFDHWRDIDGD
+231 VRTLFEHWRDIDGD

-378 GRIKNLLQSTCI
+378 GRIKNLLQSTCS

-407 TVVTNPPAA
+407 TVVTNPASS
-416 ITNTTVTPNTTSTGT
+416 ITNSTVTPNTTSTGT

>member
-29 NDGTTLSQLTVMK
+29 NDGTTLGQLTSIK
-42 VATERTAGF
+42 VAPERTAGF
-51 RQSLFTG
+51 KPSLFTG
-58 AANRSIPVLS
+58 TVSRSVAAAS
-68 VANVVTVREAWES
+68 VANIVTVREAWES

-87 ASKRRSFINDR
+87 ASKRKSFMNDR
-98 ADVSV
+98 ADMTM
-103 LALVIAT
+103 LALIRAT
-110 SSQQRGDKD
+110 SVQQRGDKD
-119 PAGWMPSTNANTCA
+119 PAGWMPSTSNSICA
-133 YLSNWVAV
+133 YLGNWVAV
-141 KTKWGLAM
+141 KTRWGLAM
-149 DQRELT
+149 DQREFV
-155 AVKSA
+155 AVKTA
-160 FVRQCT
+160 FTQRCS
-166 TPATSSSVPSP
+166 TP
-177 AASINTT
+177 TT
-184 TSVSITTTTTT
+184 TSSVAATTSSINVTTTTGKP
-195 STIGTTTTTTAKP
+195 TI
-208 VVVGSALALLQTIR
+208 VGSALALLQTIR

-260 LPQVDPVNCNVV
+260 LPQVDPVNCNVI
-272 AGDWVSPYDGARW
+272 AGDWVSPYDGGRW

-359 GNWIAVKVRWNL
+359 GNWIAVKVRWSL
-371 SMDSSEF
+371 SMDSSEY
-378 GRIKNLLQSTCI
+378 GRIKNLLQSTCS
-390 SLNIAPIPNLP
+390 SLDIAPIPNLP

-407 TVVTNPPAA
+407 TAITNPPAA
-416 ITNTTVTPNTTSTGT
+416 SINSTVTPNTASAGSV
-431 TAQINPGSYCS
+431 AQISPGSYCS

-451 LSGSTSPTTYVCS
+451 LSGSTTPTTYVCS

>member
-29 NDGTTLSQLTVMK
+29 NDGMTLGQLASMK
-42 VATERTAGF
+42 IAPERTAGF
-51 RQSLFTG
+51 KPSLFTG
-58 AANRSIPVLS
+58 AVSRSIAAVS
-68 VANVVTVREAWES
+68 VANIVTAREAWQS
-81 GAWAWS
+81 GAWTWS
-87 ASKRRSFINDR
+87 ASKRKNFMNDR
-98 ADVSV
+98 ADMTM
-103 LALVIAT
+103 LALVRAT
-110 SSQQRGDKD
+110 SVQQRGDKD
-119 PAGWMPSTNANTCA
+119 PAEWVPSTSNSICL
-133 YLSNWVAV
+133 YLGNWVAV

-149 DQRELT
+149 DQREFV
-155 AVKSA
+155 AVKTA
-160 FVRQCT
+160 FTQRCS
-166 TPATSSSVPSP
+166 TP
-177 AASINTT
+177 TT
-184 TSVSITTTTTT
+184 TSSVAPTTSSTSLTTTTT
-195 STIGTTTTTTAKP
+195 GKP
-208 VVVGSALALLQTIR
+208 TVVGSALALLQTIR

-260 LPQVDPVNCNVV
+260 LPQVDPVNCNVI
-272 AGDWVSPYDGARW
+272 AGDWVSPYDGGKW

-359 GNWIAVKVRWNL
+359 GNWIAVKVRWSL

-378 GRIKNLLQSTCI
+378 GRIKNLLQSTCS
-390 SLNIAPIPNLP
+390 SLDVAPIPNLP

-407 TVVTNPPAA
+407 TVVTNPPTTS
-416 ITNTTVTPNTTSTGT
+416 TNSPVTPNTAPTGT
-431 TAQINPGSYCS
+431 VTQIRPGSYCA

-451 LSGSTSPTTYVCS
+451 LSGNTTPTTYVCS
-464 KTDASGVPYSG
+464 KTDASGVPYSD
-475 GRARWRRA
+475 GRAHWRRA

>member
-1 MKWRLS
+1 MRWRLS

-17 GVSSVAVAQPRA
+17 SVSSVAIAQPRA
-29 NDGTTLSQLTVMK
+29 NDETTLGQLSAIK
-42 VATERTAGF
+42 VVPERTVGF
-51 RQSLFTG
+51 RPALFTRTVSLPV
-58 AANRSIPVLS
+58 AAMS
-68 VANVVTVREAWES
+68 VANIVTVREAWES
-81 GAWAWS
+81 GAWAWN
-87 ASKRRSFINDR
+87 ASKRKSFMNDR
-98 ADVSV
+98 ADMMM
-103 LALVIAT
+103 LALVRTT
-110 SSQQRGDKD
+110 SAQQRGDKD
-119 PAGWMPSTNANTCA
+119 PAGWLPGSRTSICA
-133 YLSNWVAV
+133 YLRNWVSV

-149 DQRELT
+149 DQREFS
-155 AVKSA
+155 AVKTA
-160 FVRQCT
+160 FVRQCSNSG
-166 TPATSSSVPSP
+166 SS
-177 AASINTT
+177 
-184 TSVSITTTTTT
+184 TSVVPPSSNNGVTTTT
-195 STIGTTTTTTAKP
+195 GKP
-208 VVVGSALALLQTIR
+208 TVVGSALALLQTVR

-260 LPQVDPVNCNVV
+260 LPQVDPVNCNVI
-272 AGDWVSPYDGARW
+272 AGDWVSPYDGAKW
-285 SNPSDIDIDHVVALK
+285 SNPSDIDIDHVIALK

-378 GRIKNLLQSTCI
+378 GRIKNLLQSTCS

-407 TVVTNPPAA
+407 TVVTNPPAS
-416 ITNTTVTPNTTSTGT
+416 NTISTPTPNTTSTGT
-431 TAQINPGSYCS
+431 VAQISPGSYCS

-451 LSGSTSPTTYVCS
+451 LSGSTTPTTYVCS

-475 GRARWRRA
+475 GRTRWRRA

>member
-29 NDGTTLSQLTVMK
+29 NDGTTLGQLATMK

-51 RQSLFTG
+51 KQSLFTG
-58 AANRSIPVLS
+58 AANRPIPAMS

-81 GAWAWS
+81 GAWSWS

-98 ADVSV
+98 AVVSV
-103 LALVIAT
+103 LALVLGT
-110 SSQQRGDKD
+110 SAQKRGDKD
-119 PAGWMPSTNANTCA
+119 PAGWMPSTGANTCT

-149 DQRELT
+149 DQREFI
-155 AVKSA
+155 AVKTAFMQRCSA
-160 FVRQCT
+160 PT
-166 TPATSSSVPSP
+166 TTSSVAPTTS
-177 AASINTT
+177 SINTT
-184 TSVSITTTTTT
+184 TSVSTTTTT
-195 STIGTTTTTTAKP
+195 STTAKP
-208 VVVGSALALLQTIR
+208 VVVGSALALLQTVR

-272 AGDWVSPYDGARW
+272 AGDWISPYDGAKW
-285 SNPSDIDIDHVVALK
+285 SDPSDIDIDHVVALK

-359 GNWIAVKVRWNL
+359 GNWIAVKVRWSL
-371 SMDSSEF
+371 SMDSSEY
-378 GRIKNLLQSTCI
+378 GRIKNLLQSTC
-390 SLNIAPIPNLP
+390 SALDIAPIPNLP

-416 ITNTTVTPNTTSTGT
+416 ITNSTVTPNTASSGT
-431 TAQINPGSYCS
+431 TTQINPGSYCA

-451 LSGSTSPTTYVCS
+451 LSGSTTPTTYVCS

>member
-29 NDGTTLSQLTVMK
+29 NDGTTLGQLASIK
-42 VATERTAGF
+42 VAPERTAGF
-51 RQSLFTG
+51 KPSLFTSAVSRSV
-58 AANRSIPVLS
+58 AAAS
-68 VANVVTVREAWES
+68 VANIVTVREAWES

-87 ASKRRSFINDR
+87 ASKRKSFMNDR
-98 ADVSV
+98 ADMTM
-103 LALVIAT
+103 LALVRAT
-110 SSQQRGDKD
+110 SVQQRGDKD
-119 PAGWMPSTNANTCA
+119 PAGWMPSTSNSICA
-133 YLSNWVAV
+133 YLGNWVAV

-149 DQRELT
+149 DQREFV
-155 AVKSA
+155 AVKTA
-160 FVRQCT
+160 FTQRCS
-166 TPATSSSVPSP
+166 TP
-177 AASINTT
+177 TT
-184 TSVSITTTTTT
+184 TSSVASTTSSINVTTTTGKP
-195 STIGTTTTTTAKP
+195 TI
-208 VVVGSALALLQTIR
+208 VGSALALLQTIR

-260 LPQVDPVNCNVV
+260 LPQVDPVNCNVI
-272 AGDWVSPYDGARW
+272 AGDWVSPYDGGRW

-359 GNWIAVKVRWNL
+359 GNWIAVKVRWSL
-371 SMDSSEF
+371 SMDSSEY
-378 GRIKNLLQSTCI
+378 GRIKNLLQSTCS
-390 SLNIAPIPNLP
+390 SLDIAPIPNLP

-407 TVVTNPPAA
+407 TAITNPPVAS
-416 ITNTTVTPNTTSTGT
+416 TNSTVIPNTASAGSV
-431 TAQINPGSYCS
+431 AQISPGSYCS

-451 LSGSTSPTTYVCS
+451 LSGSTTPTTYVCS

>member
-7 VHGAIVVMAI
+7 VHGAIVVIAVS
-17 GVSSVAVAQPRA
+17 VSSVAIAQPRI
-29 NDGTTLSQLTVMK
+29 NDATTLGQLATIK
-42 VATERTAGF
+42 VAPERTSGF
-51 RQSLFTG
+51 RQSQFTG
-58 AANRSIPVLS
+58 SVSRPVSALS
-68 VANVVTVREAWES
+68 VANIVTVREAWES
-81 GAWAWS
+81 GAWAWN
-87 ASKRRSFINDR
+87 ASKRKRFINDR
-98 ADVSV
+98 ADLTV
-103 LALVIAT
+103 LALVRAT
-110 SSQQRGDKD
+110 SAQYRGNKD
-119 PAGWMPSTNANTCA
+119 PAGWMPSASASTCT
-133 YLSNWVAV
+133 YLRNWVAV
-141 KTKWGLAM
+141 KANWGLAM
-149 DQRELT
+149 DSREFR
-155 AVKSA
+155 AVKTA
-160 FVRQCT
+160 LVRQCS
-166 TPATSSSVPSP
+166 TP
-177 AASINTT
+177 
-184 TSVSITTTTTT
+184 TTT
-195 STIGTTTTTTAKP
+195 STVPNSAPISNVTTTTGKP
-208 VVVGSALALLQTIR
+208 TIVGSALALLQTIR
-222 VENEYQVGY
+222 VENEYQIGY
-231 DRALFDHWRDIDGD
+231 DRALFEHWRDIDGD
-245 GCDSRDQVLKRDSIS
+245 GCNSRDQVLKRDSIS

-272 AGDWVSPYDGARW
+272 AGEWVSPYDGARW

-324 SRTLLAVT
+324 NRTLLAVT

-407 TVVTNPPAA
+407 TVITNPASS
-416 ITNTTVTPNTTSTGT
+416 ITNSPSITNSTVASTTASTGT
-431 TAQINPGSYCS
+431 AAQINPGSYCS

>member
-1 MKWRLS
+1 M
-7 VHGAIVVMAI
+7 
-17 GVSSVAVAQPRA
+17 
-29 NDGTTLSQLTVMK
+29 
-42 VATERTAGF
+42 
-51 RQSLFTG
+51 
-58 AANRSIPVLS
+58 
-68 VANVVTVREAWES
+68 
-81 GAWAWS
+81 
-87 ASKRRSFINDR
+87 NDR
-98 ADVSV
+98 ADMTM
-103 LALVIAT
+103 LALVRAT
-110 SSQQRGDKD
+110 SAQQRGDKD
-119 PAGWMPSTNANTCA
+119 PAGWMPSTSNSICL
-133 YLSNWVAV
+133 YLGNWVAV

-149 DQRELT
+149 DQREFV
-155 AVKSA
+155 AVKTA
-160 FVRQCT
+160 FTQRCS
-166 TPATSSSVPSP
+166 TP
-177 AASINTT
+177 TT
-184 TSVSITTTTTT
+184 TSSVAPTTSSTSLTTTTT
-195 STIGTTTTTTAKP
+195 GKP
-208 VVVGSALALLQTIR
+208 TVVGSALALLQTIR

-260 LPQVDPVNCNVV
+260 LPQVDPVNCNVI
-272 AGDWVSPYDGARW
+272 AGDWVSPYDGGKW

-359 GNWIAVKVRWNL
+359 GNWIAVKVRWSL

-378 GRIKNLLQSTCI
+378 GRIKNLLQSTCS
-390 SLNIAPIPNLP
+390 SLDVAPIPNLP

-407 TVVTNPPAA
+407 TVVTNPPTTS
-416 ITNTTVTPNTTSTGT
+416 TNSPVTPNTAPTGT
-431 TAQINPGSYCS
+431 VTQIRPGSYCA

-451 LSGSTSPTTYVCS
+451 LSGNTTPTTYVCS
-464 KTDASGVPYSG
+464 KTDASGEPYSD
-475 GRARWRRA
+475 GRAHWRRA

>member
-1 MKWRLS
+1 M
-7 VHGAIVVMAI
+7 
-17 GVSSVAVAQPRA
+17 
-29 NDGTTLSQLTVMK
+29 
-42 VATERTAGF
+42 
-51 RQSLFTG
+51 
-58 AANRSIPVLS
+58 
-68 VANVVTVREAWES
+68 
-81 GAWAWS
+81 
-87 ASKRRSFINDR
+87 NDR
-98 ADVSV
+98 ADMTM
-103 LALVIAT
+103 LALVRAT
-110 SSQQRGDKD
+110 SVQQRGDKD
-119 PAGWMPSTNANTCA
+119 PAGWMPSTSNSICA
-133 YLSNWVAV
+133 YLGNWVAV
-141 KTKWGLAM
+141 KTRWGLAM
-149 DQRELT
+149 DQREFV
-155 AVKSA
+155 AVKTA
-160 FVRQCT
+160 FTQRCS
-166 TPATSSSVPSP
+166 TP
-177 AASINTT
+177 TT
-184 TSVSITTTTTT
+184 TSSVAATTSSINVTTTTGKP
-195 STIGTTTTTTAKP
+195 TI
-208 VVVGSALALLQTIR
+208 VGSALALLQTIR

-260 LPQVDPVNCNVV
+260 LPQVDPVNCNVI
-272 AGDWVSPYDGARW
+272 AGDWVSPYDGGKW

-359 GNWIAVKVRWNL
+359 GNWIAVKVRWSL
-371 SMDSSEF
+371 SMDSSEY
-378 GRIKNLLQSTCI
+378 GRIKNLLQSTCS
-390 SLNIAPIPNLP
+390 SLDIAPIPNLP

-407 TVVTNPPAA
+407 TAITNPPVAS
-416 ITNTTVTPNTTSTGT
+416 TNSTVTPNTASAGSV
-431 TAQINPGSYCS
+431 AQISPGSYCS

-451 LSGSTSPTTYVCS
+451 LSGSTTPTTYVCS

>member
-29 NDGTTLSQLTVMK
+29 NDGTTLSQLTAMK

-149 DQRELT
+149 DQREFV
-155 AVKSA
+155 AVKTA
-160 FVRQCT
+160 FTQQCR
-166 TPATSSSVPSP
+166 TP
-177 AASINTT
+177 TT
-184 TSVSITTTTTT
+184 TSSVASTTSSINVTTTTGKP
-195 STIGTTTTTTAKP
+195 TI
-208 VVVGSALALLQTIR
+208 VGSALALLQTIR

-231 DRALFDHWRDIDGD
+231 VRTLFEHWRDIDGD

-272 AGDWVSPYDGARW
+272 AGDWISPYDGARW

-312 AQRKAFANDTSD
+312 AQRKAYANDTSD

-378 GRIKNLLQSTCI
+378 GRIKNLLQSTCV
-390 SLNIAPIPNLP
+390 SLDFAPIPNLP
-401 NISGGT
+401 SISGGT
-407 TVVTNPPAA
+407 TAVTNPASS
-416 ITNTTVTPNTTSTGT
+416 ITNSTVTPTTTSTGT